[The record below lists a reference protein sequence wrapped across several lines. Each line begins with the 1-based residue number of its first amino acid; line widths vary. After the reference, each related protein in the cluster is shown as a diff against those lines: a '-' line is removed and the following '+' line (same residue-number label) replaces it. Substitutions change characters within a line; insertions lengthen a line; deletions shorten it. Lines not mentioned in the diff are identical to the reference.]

1 MMGPID
7 LGVRRGLAAL
17 LGGIA
22 VLIVANFALLAGI
35 LVGPVATGGAGGFMI
50 AGLAFAIG
58 GIVEVLVGAAMIAA
72 RPSRPAV

>member
-7 LGVRRGLAAL
+7 LDFRRGLAAL